1 MSLRIA
7 LCGAL
12 AWLAIAPG
20 PSLAQPA
27 PAAGAAPG
35 GTATAAPGRDLY
47 MPRNVRRAYALGTR
61 AADGTPGPKYW
72 QNTARYDIDITVA
85 PPSRRVSARQ
95 TVTYVN
101 HSPYPLPN
109 IVFKTYLNI
118 HKPEA
123 VREDV
128 VTPAFLNAGVSVDEF
143 RINGAVKDW
152 HAQPGTQ
159 GITWRN
165 VTLDQPLAPGGSI
178 TFSFAWSYELSTHNW
193 KEGVVDDTTFYLAYF
208 FPRVAVIDDIDLAFD
223 TQEFSSL
230 NREFNNDFSD
240 FTFTVRVP
248 KNFAVWATGDLVNP
262 SEVLQPAVAARLQ
275 SSLTSDAVVTIA
287 TPDDMR
293 RGVVTAQS
301 DVVAWKWQA
310 ANVPDI
316 AIAVSDHYVWDAGS
330 LVVDPATGRRAS
342 VQAAYN
348 VDATDFRKMVEFAK
362 HSLAFGS
369 TRYPGVPYP
378 YSKMTVVRG
387 DADEEYPMM
396 ANDASVPGDAGFTD
410 FVAGHEILH
419 SWFPFHMGIN
429 EQRYPHMDEGWTT
442 AFEHLFVR
450 DEQGVA
456 AAEALYAKF
465 RTNTLAASTADA
477 DLPIVT
483 PFDALKHGG
492 YGFANNAYIKPAL
505 AYLSLRDLLGD
516 AVFTRSL
523 HEFIRRWNGKRP
535 SPWDMFN
542 TFSHASGTDLRWFFE
557 RWFFEPSYIDIAID
571 GAAADGT
578 SHAVTVRNVGGAP
591 IPFGVEVAFAD
602 GSTTQFPFGAG
613 TWRDAPVATVR
624 VPTPAPVTSITLK
637 SGIFADFIA
646 QNNTWERR

>member
-1 MSLRIA
+1 MSLRIV
-7 LCGAL
+7 CGAL

-20 PSLAQPA
+20 PSLAQRHRPQEQRSAEPPRPHRVVISHAARPA
-27 PAAGAAPG
+27 
-35 GTATAAPGRDLY
+35 RH
-47 MPRNVRRAYALGTR
+47 ALGTR
-61 AADGTPGPKYW
+61 AADGTPGPSYW

-85 PPSRRVSARQ
+85 PPLRRVSARQ

-101 HSPYPLPN
+101 HSPYPLPT

-240 FTFTVRVP
+240 FTFTVCRRTSP
-248 KNFAVWATGDLVNP
+248 SGPPATCEP
-262 SEVLQPAVAARLQ
+262 SEVLQLLSQHASSRRSPAMR
-275 SSLTSDAVVTIA
+275 SDDA

-310 ANVPDI
+310 SNVPDI
-316 AIAVSDHYVWDAGS
+316 AIGVSDHYVWDASS
-330 LVVDPATGRRAS
+330 LVVDPATRRRAS

-348 VDATDFRKMVEFAK
+348 VEATDFRRMVEFAK

-369 TRYPGVPYP
+369 TRYPACPI
-378 YSKMTVVRG
+378 R
-387 DADEEYPMM
+387 
-396 ANDASVPGDAGFTD
+396 
-410 FVAGHEILH
+410 
-419 SWFPFHMGIN
+419 
-429 EQRYPHMDEGWTT
+429 T
-442 AFEHLFVR
+442 AR
-450 DEQGVA
+450 
-456 AAEALYAKF
+456 
-465 RTNTLAASTADA
+465 
-477 DLPIVT
+477 
-483 PFDALKHGG
+483 
-492 YGFANNAYIKPAL
+492 
-505 AYLSLRDLLGD
+505 
-516 AVFTRSL
+516 
-523 HEFIRRWNGKRP
+523 
-535 SPWDMFN
+535 
-542 TFSHASGTDLRWFFE
+542 
-557 RWFFEPSYIDIAID
+557 
-571 GAAADGT
+571 
-578 SHAVTVRNVGGAP
+578 
-591 IPFGVEVAFAD
+591 
-602 GSTTQFPFGAG
+602 
-613 TWRDAPVATVR
+613 
-624 VPTPAPVTSITLK
+624 
-637 SGIFADFIA
+637 
-646 QNNTWERR
+646 